1 MEIDLPPTSGEAL
14 FKGRIK
20 SLPADFIVR
29 EELGFEFD
37 EAGEHLYL
45 YIRKCGL
52 NTNDLQEALQT
63 IFSCQSVDVGV
74 SGLKDKN
81 AITDQW
87 FSIKTPKS
95 VEDVAIQTITGNEE
109 NELPVGEFAVLAS
122 HRHSRKLRRGAH
134 QYNAFSITVR
144 DIAIPDKDARSIDSY
159 AYDDSLEAILNE
171 RMKLI
176 QANGFANYF
185 GPQRFGINHQN
196 LPKARRYFEN
206 PKRKITRTQRSLLI
220 SSARSQLFNR
230 VCAARVKDGSWNQ
243 PMLGEPML
251 LAGSHSFFTNIGEA
265 DVELRCGAH
274 DIHPTGPLWGD
285 GDNLATDTCKAY
297 EEQALLTY
305 ATYRQGLQAAGLKQ
319 QRRALRANVDT
330 LSWSWPSLDTV
341 TLNFKLLKGVY
352 ATCFLSEFMINL

>member
-1 MEIDLPPTSGEAL
+1 MEIDLPPTSGDPL
-14 FKGRIK
+14 FEGRIK
-20 SLPADFIVR
+20 STPADFIVR
-29 EELGFEFD
+29 EELGFEF
-37 EAGEHLYL
+37 EEEGEHLYL

-52 NTNDLQEALQT
+52 NTNDLQEKLEK
-63 IFSCQSVDVGV
+63 IFKCKSVDIGV

-87 FSIKTPKS
+87 MSIKTPKT
-95 VEDVAIQTITGNEE
+95 VEDVALQTITGSEE
-109 NELPVGEFAVLAS
+109 KALPVGEFAVLAS

-144 DIAIPDKDARSIDSY
+144 DIVEPAEGAHSNDGGEY
-159 AYDDSLEAILNE
+159 GNSLETTLSE

-196 LPKARRYFEN
+196 LPKAQRYFDN

-230 VCAARVKDGSWNQ
+230 VCAARVNDGSWNQ
-243 PMLGEPML
+243 AMLGEPML
-251 LAGSHSFFTNIGEA
+251 LAGSHSFFTNTGGA
-265 DVELRCGAH
+265 DVLARCAAH
-274 DIHPTGPLWGD
+274 DIHPTGPLWGA
-285 GDNLATDTCKAY
+285 GEVLATDECKHY
-297 EEQALLTY
+297 EEQVLLSYTTY
-305 ATYRQGLQAAGLKQ
+305 LQGLQAAGLKQ
-319 QRRALRANVDT
+319 QRRAIRANVDT
-330 LSWSWPSLDTV
+330 LSWSWQSLDTV
-341 TLNFKLLKGVY
+341 TLNFKLVKGVY